1 MVQPW
6 MISVLSTG
14 YDLKEYREEIIELLK
29 KKGFDVSAY
38 EEPDF
43 PVDTTVAPHDNC
55 LTALERAD
63 IAIAIINKRS
73 GETYCGGQSNEEGYT
88 ITEKEFNTAIERGIP
103 VYVFVH
109 KDAHKDYETYRK
121 KYEKFCNENKD
132 RGTKENT
139 TSLRDQFDATFEC
152 RYVDSCKTLHFIDDI
167 QQKCKDN
174 WMSFFDDMSEFKDA
188 VEGKLRGFSRQIIQQ
203 LAEKQKS
210 NLMDRHTSTAL
221 GMSLG
226 DIFSEGYYI
235 ETPHKIISGK
245 NKMRNSDSELWRQ
258 ITSALSSENSVLV
271 YGEAGYGKTT
281 ILAKCF
287 SERVTQL
294 EHNHGYEIP
303 LFLSLR
309 NKGNEYSFDIDL
321 FISDEINELMS
332 KEAYPYFSLK
342 NLKLQIYCDGFDELT
357 ESLTEKDIDRISKS
371 SIFRYPLVLTCRQQ
385 FVTRYLSEYNFS
397 DKFGVQ
403 IQMEK
408 WTIEI
413 AKNYI
418 RNFCDKSNKKIEEK
432 EQILNVIET
441 NTELDE
447 LLDSPL
453 LVTMFLWHLENENSE
468 IGMDIISRDELF
480 SSWMINLAKRE
491 VSKIHSKSVESMQV
505 LDIWKFIAWNL
516 YVSRVDN
523 KKLRIEDMN
532 DLIKKKNRK
541 NEIFDITQCLNPL
554 FECNGKIISGTFHEQ
569 FMEYLVASFLIDA
582 CIRKRE
588 PYPDFLRM
596 ILRPEINRDFREI
609 WKGKTDRDKKKV
621 YDVIHKQYMENIGK
635 TSKEAIKSRVHATY
649 HLCRLESEKREE
661 FINCAFEVEKDISVK
676 LSLYFGAI
684 KMGNLEREEEFYKLL
699 SDDSR
704 YSEANRGYHLAY
716 YADSMNSD
724 AMPYCDDG
732 HSEWKGT
739 LKAFERH
746 FESDKVNHYF
756 LRRIDILTMRELIE
770 KRKKNEP
777 LDTEKLAFFK
787 KQIASCQYA
796 LRPQYCSYN
805 EKIEEEFERLKETFK
820 KYKS

>member
-6 MISVLSTG
+6 MISILSTG
-14 YDLKEYREEIIELLK
+14 YDLKEYRELIIELLK
-29 KKGFDVSAY
+29 SKGFEVSAY

-43 PVDTTVAPHDNC
+43 PVETTVASHDNC
-55 LTALERAD
+55 LIALERAD

-73 GETYCGGQSNEEGYT
+73 GETYCGVQSNEKSYT
-88 ITEKEFNTAIERGIP
+88 ITEKEFNTAKKRGIP
-103 VYVFVH
+103 VFVFVH
-109 KDAHKDYETYRK
+109 KAAYREYEDYRR
-121 KYEKFCNENKD
+121 KYEMYCEKNKP

-139 TSLRDQFDATFEC
+139 DSLRNQFDKTYEC
-152 RYVDSCKTLHFIDDI
+152 TYVDSCKTLHFIDDI
-167 QQKCKDN
+167 QKNGKDN
-174 WMSFFDDMSEFKDA
+174 WMSFFDEESELKDA
-188 VEGKLRGFSRQIIQQ
+188 VEGKLRGYSRHIIQQ

-210 NLMDRHTSTAL
+210 VLMDRHTSTAL
-221 GMSLG
+221 GRSLG

-245 NKMRNSDSELWRQ
+245 NKMRSSESELWRQ
-258 ITSALSSENSVLV
+258 ITSALSEENSVLV

-287 SERVTQL
+287 SERVAQL
-294 EHNHGYEIP
+294 EQNHGYEIP

-309 NKGNEYSFDIDL
+309 NKGSEYCFDIDS
-321 FISDEINELMS
+321 FILDDMRELMS
-332 KEAYPYFSLK
+332 KEEYPYFSLK

-357 ESLTEKDIDRISKS
+357 ELLTEKDINRIGKS
-371 SIFRYPLVLTCRQQ
+371 SIFCYPLVLTCRQQ
-385 FVTRYLSEYNFS
+385 FVTRYLSEYSFS

-418 RNFCDKSNKKIEEK
+418 RNFCEKSKKKIEEK
-432 EQILNVIET
+432 EQILSVIEA

-453 LVTMFLWHLENENSE
+453 LVTMFLWYLENENSE
-468 IGMDIISRDELF
+468 ISMNTISRDELF

-491 VSKIHSKSVESMQV
+491 VTKISTKSVESM
-505 LDIWKFIAWNL
+505 LILKTWKFIAWNL
-516 YVSRVDN
+516 YVSRVHN

-532 DLIKKKNRK
+532 DLVKKKNRK
-541 NEIFDITQCLNPL
+541 NEFFDITQCLDPL
-554 FECNGKIISGTFHEQ
+554 FECNGEIISGTFHEQ
-569 FMEYLVASFLIDA
+569 FMEFLVAGFLLDA
-582 CIRKRE
+582 CIKGRE

-596 ILRPEINRDFREI
+596 ILRPEINRDFRGI
-609 WKGKTDRDKKKV
+609 WKDKTARDKKKV
-621 YDVIHKQYMENIGK
+621 YDAIYKQYMENIGK
-635 TSKEAIKSRVHATY
+635 TSKEAIESRVHAAY
-649 HLCRLESEKREE
+649 HLCRLDSEKRDE
-661 FINCAFEVEKDISVK
+661 FMNRAFEVEKDISVR

-684 KMGNLEREEEFYKLL
+684 KMGNLDKEEEFYKLL
-699 SDDSR
+699 AGDSE

-716 YADSMNSD
+716 YADSMQND
-724 AMPYCDDG
+724 TMPYFDDG

-746 FESDKVNHYF
+746 FASDKVNHYF

-770 KRKKNEP
+770 KRGKNEP
-777 LDTEKLAFFK
+777 LDAIQLDSFK
-787 KQIASCQYA
+787 TRITSCKYASLSQYHE
-796 LRPQYCSYN
+796 YN
-805 EKIEEEFERLKETFK
+805 EKITEEFERLQKTFE
-820 KYKS
+820 KYRR